1 MRTHSSCPL
10 CNGPTSRRPLTGRED
25 SHRIACP
32 RCGTFVVESTLP
44 SQPWARLRL
53 EDMRLIV
60 FLPTYIRDCNRCN
73 HTPLLTLENWR
84 AHARR
89 GRLLA
94 WEHPEAVRAAE
105 GAFFH
110 ENAQYFLP
118 QLPV

>member
-1 MRTHSSCPL
+1 MITHSSCPL
-10 CNGPTSRRPLTGRED
+10 CGGPATHGSFVGQED
-25 SHRIACP
+25 HHRILCP

-73 HTPLLTLENWR
+73 HAPLLTLENWR

-89 GRLLA
+89 GHFLA
-94 WEHPEAVRAAE
+94 WEHLEAVRAAE
-105 GAFFH
+105 GAFFR

-118 QLPV
+118 